1 MDPDVLIIGGGVI
14 GLSIARELH
23 KQGAR
28 RITLL
33 EKGVCGGE
41 ASWAAAGML
50 GPQAEAD
57 EFGQF
62 FEVCAASRDAYPAFA
77 DELFDE
83 TGIDIELDRSG
94 TLYLAFTDEDVTE
107 LHTRLRLQRKA
118 GLRIEHLSAEQT
130 R

>member
-1 MDPDVLIIGGGVI
+1 MANGMNSEVLIIGGGVI

-23 KQGAR
+23 KQGVR

-33 EKGVCGGE
+33 EKGRCGEE

-57 EFGQF
+57 EGGVF
-62 FEVCAASRDAYPAFA
+62 FDMTCESRDLFPDFA
-77 DELFDE
+77 AELADE

-94 TLYLAFTDEDVTE
+94 TLYLAFTVEDV
-107 LHTRLRLQRKA
+107 LLIGKR
-118 GLRIEHLSAEQT
+118 
-130 R
+130 